1 MKKAFF
7 LFFMITSIFCF
18 SQNDKAEI
26 ENVVNHFFTAMRNAD
41 GTTLKNTFSENVV
54 FQTIDKNGI
63 VKTEDAHKFA
73 ESISKYSKNDLD
85 ERFKI
90 KKILTDGNLASVWMN
105 YEFFFKGKVSHCGV
119 NSFQLV
125 KQNGI
130 WKIQYIIDT
139 RRKCEN

>member
-7 LFFMITSIFCF
+7 LFFIINSIFCF

-26 ENVVNHFFTAMRNAD
+26 ENVVNQFFTAMKNAD
-41 GTTLKNTFSENVV
+41 ATTLKSTFSENVV
-54 FQTIDKNGI
+54 FQTIDKNGN
-63 VKTEDAHKFA
+63 VKTEDAQKFA
-73 ESISKYSKNDLD
+73 QSISKYSKNDLD

-90 KKILTDGNLASVWMN
+90 KKILTDGSLASVWMN
-105 YEFFFKGKVSHCGV
+105 YRFFFKGKVSHCGV

>member
-1 MKKAFF
+1 MKNLLLLITLCCSAFSF
-7 LFFMITSIFCF
+7 A
-18 SQNDKAEI
+18 QNDKEQI
-26 ENVVNHFFTAMRNAD
+26 KKTVENFFTAMRNAD

-105 YEFFFKGKVSHCGV
+105 YEFFFKRKVSHCGV